1 VLLTLAAPGAAP
13 LGIDS
18 TGDTVFNI
26 PASYLGAPAL
36 SLPLMSVQGLPLGL
50 QAIGFMDR
58 DAELFESAGW
68 IDQVLR

>member
-1 VLLTLAAPGAAP
+1 M
-13 LGIDS
+13 GIDA

-36 SLPLMSVQGLPLGL
+36 SLPLLTVQGLPLGI
-50 QAIGFMDR
+50 QAIGFPDR